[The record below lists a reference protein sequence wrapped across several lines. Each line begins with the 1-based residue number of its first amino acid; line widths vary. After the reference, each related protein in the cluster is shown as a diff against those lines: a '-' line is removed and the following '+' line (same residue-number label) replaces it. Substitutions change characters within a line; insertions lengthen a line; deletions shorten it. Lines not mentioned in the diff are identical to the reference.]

1 MTVVM
6 GDASGTVLLNVT
18 WSVEAAQEFP
28 SYLPYVEFQLRRP
41 SWEQALGGRLWIEP
55 AGLGRSLLE
64 VFHYNWE
71 GLQLQDPLEERRIL
85 MAFWV
90 SAARRAQSMF
100 LARPPGG
107 PHSWST

>member
-41 SWEQALGGRLWIEP
+41 SR
-55 AGLGRSLLE
+55 
-64 VFHYNWE
+64 
-71 GLQLQDPLEERRIL
+71 
-85 MAFWV
+85 
-90 SAARRAQSMF
+90 
-100 LARPPGG
+100 
-107 PHSWST
+107 